1 MPYSP
6 DFANRLRAAVNNAKI
21 YLGSTFELTDKRAN
35 AYYEIASVLRDEYNR
50 SNDLNILNAAYQLE
64 EQAEITT
71 YSGFNGRAAII
82 GNYAAMVNN
91 PSLYNVPLDYFS
103 WQIDSAVVKFFD
115 EVTKNETFGEITAEN
130 INAVDGLVWASKGML
145 SSFPGTALG
154 INYVGISD
162 SSSVWQSFPMSTAT
176 RAALKEGEF
185 GPTTYVLYGG
195 GIGVATTFNSPWAAS
210 LGGSPPSFGISL
222 DAIAANSNSP
232 IGSADGRYFYSKD
245 SYGRQI
251 IRQSSGGVYDPNG
264 NIVWVAND
272 NVLGGGVPNT
282 ILQGLESI
290 ALSGQPV
297 YLLEFLEVVPSGG
310 SVSSFTYKAV
320 DGLYGADA
328 IVERLGANF
337 GPDGLRFYNIPNPT
351 NPLYAASGRT
361 TDISQQ
367 QLFAQFYASRRVALT
382 SIPLISVQFNG
393 VQTQGIVV
401 NVQEGELVVAYV
413 QPGSVNAAGQFVA
426 SGAFKKLEIDS
437 SGTVVNFADGTA
449 VEQDHAAVALANQN
463 EARRLAAMQNER
475 MQAGAAEINGPPAP
489 ANIGGLQ
496 VYQSNSPSQ
505 VGGIEADGSVSRTV
519 INYRPPQISML
530 DPITGNFLPRGFL
543 AYGQNGKWEVRDE
556 KYRSAKVIYGSDG
569 KVRRTE
575 VFDGFPAG
583 FSNFGNNPRG
593 AVTVITQYSNDKP
606 ISTNIKLNNNPIG
619 IEFSDIGAILG
630 AQLGYRLAGGNQ
642 IVGVLASA
650 TLKTLGDNLG
660 DALDG
665 IIGRQSTKNAVEDA
679 VATTGQEFFANLKS
693 AGLGAISSFLTA
705 ELVQSLG
712 LNGFAGELTNS
723 AAGYAIGQIVT
734 NIADLA
740 GVIEGNATNIFSGL
754 EFSQLGNVLGGFL
767 GSKLASE
774 IVHFDTVGGQ
784 IGAAVGSALGAIA
797 VSELAKVGT
806 LLAGP
811 VGAAIG
817 AFVGFIV
824 GGLIG
829 SIFGGTPRSGADATW
844 SEADQ
849 KFVVAN
855 AWSKK
860 GGSKD
865 AARSLASAAAETF
878 NAVIAATGG
887 TLMNPTAVLAGNYG
901 MRKKDYV
908 YQTQSSKDQNYI
920 SFRVSSKQED
930 SFGRV
935 FGHGVYQGLTDPDFQ
950 LAGGDVYVK
959 RAIYN
964 TFELGGVDAT
974 NFDTNVLLGNISS
987 AQSYESYLAN
997 SAVINALVSAESDS
1011 AFAAET
1017 LINLARA
1024 DELGLTRRHRS
1035 DWFGGFTFLLKEAD
1049 ANAANVDFGFDYD
1062 PASGQVSRLIGVGN
1076 YTLGDTIDVAGQTT
1090 IEATAGADT
1099 IDLRTAKLA
1108 DQRGYTV
1115 NGHLNDDISASGTD
1129 FTAKT
1134 AVATFAAN
1142 SRYATVAVAVANDA
1156 VAEATEAF
1164 LAGLTN
1170 APTMRIMGGDAVAT
1184 VVNGAAALPTL
1195 MVGDS
1200 YAWEDDG
1207 YAVFRVSLSKAATA
1221 AITVSLAL
1229 ADGRASGAGVDFG
1242 STGATNIQVSSDG
1255 VNWTN
1260 ATSLIF
1266 AAGSRERFVRTAIV
1280 ADNTLN
1286 PAYIPGGTETQ
1297 YLNVEGNE
1305 RFTLSATVTDGAAA
1319 LANGTSTVTGTGTIV
1334 DGVGNEPLVWMDDVV
1349 LDEASGLATFTLSR
1363 SRALATTATVDF
1375 ATSDRRVLDI
1385 DIAATVDGGDGNDTI
1400 YASNLGDNLFGGAG
1414 NDALYGGRLDDWLLG
1429 GDGDD
1434 VLDAGTADQAALGG
1448 DGNYLNGGAGNDTLK
1463 GREGSDW
1470 LEGGDGVDI
1479 LTGAGG
1485 DDILTGG
1492 AGDGDSLKGGL
1503 GSDQYLLRRGDGL
1516 DIAEEDATG
1525 APVASGAGDAITQR
1539 MAAIALWKTSP
1550 LAAGAIRPD
1559 WIGTSAGV
1567 QQDAVSGGEDAV
1579 VFGAGIDIGDVRLQR
1594 SGTTAA
1600 PGNDLIIQVMQ
1611 TVGGVETFTG
1621 TQLVIRDWFTNPFKR
1636 VEWLKFADGNEIRVG
1651 DITSFIVGGDG
1662 NDVLV
1667 GTSGNDFVYGGAGN
1681 DKLLLL
1687 AGDDVGNGGTGN
1699 DMVIGDDGRDLLI
1712 GGLGNDE
1719 LVGGKGSDSI
1729 TGDAG
1734 ADDIYGGAD
1743 RDIVSGGRGDGD
1755 VVVGGGGDDT
1765 FRYSRGDGRDTL
1777 FDEFANY
1784 WDVVWTSAGQWNT
1797 AAGYVYNDTTGEVTG
1812 PGGAIIRKNVG
1823 TASAPDL
1830 QWFGRYEFDD
1840 ATGTLKLFNP
1850 PANAPTIVAN
1860 AGTDTIEFA
1869 PGINIQD
1876 VILRKS
1882 ADGRDLVLAISDEDE
1897 ELANTSL
1904 ARDSVTIK
1912 DWYVAPGQIERL
1924 AFYQTGVLDIST
1936 SATTLVAGT
1945 DAADGTIAAPVQGT
1959 VGADWITGAAGD
1971 DVIAGGGGNDI
1982 LAGNSGFD
1990 TLKGEAGDDVLYGGT
2005 GNDTLDGGV
2014 GKDVLVGGVGQD
2026 IASYASTSAAVR
2038 VHLSATW
2045 ANTGDAQ
2052 GDEYYG
2058 IEDLLGGS
2066 GSDALGG
2073 DAGQNE
2079 LNGGLGNDTLM
2090 GNSGDDT
2097 YVWNASSSSD
2107 TIIEG
2112 VFTVEEVVNSAGTLT
2127 AGYTVSM
2134 WSATGATNGANYYWR
2149 LQITGPDGSVVYD
2162 NSTYL
2167 YSSAYGVAQP
2177 LPSAYV
2183 QAGWLGGF
2191 ARTNGQQVTR
2201 QRFDPSV
2208 NGGQDELEFG
2218 PNLSLN
2224 DLTFIV
2230 SGNDLIIRTAGSI
2243 YQQVTIKDQFLANSA
2258 IETLKF
2264 YDGLSVSLASIL
2276 LAASGDQLVGTVGD
2290 DIIAGQ
2296 AGTLNDNLS
2305 GGAGDD
2311 VLVGYAGD
2319 DILLGGEGDDV
2330 LEGGLGA
2337 DRLDGGS
2344 NLTGAG
2350 ASGDTIRYV
2359 RSAAA
2364 VVVDLTLTS
2373 SQGGVTTSDSYGDIL
2388 IGVENVVGSNTSDTI
2403 TGDGSDN
2410 RLFGLG
2416 GNDTIHGGGGNDVV
2430 SGDDAN
2436 DWLYGD
2442 AGEDSLSGGDGI
2454 DLMYGG
2460 TEKDTLAGGDG
2471 ADRLYGDAGDD
2482 TLSGGFGA
2490 DTLDGGE
2497 GNDVVSGDQD
2507 NDALTG
2513 GNGDDILSG
2522 GTGNDVL
2529 NGGVGND
2536 RYVLSRDSGTDTL
2549 TDISGTNAL
2558 QFDASVSYD
2567 RIWMTRVGNDLRVS
2581 VIGGDAAVT
2590 ITGFYAST
2598 NSSKIMTIETTTH
2611 ALFLDHPDTLN
2622 LITAMTTA
2630 TTTPAV
2636 TPAAMPTATADLI
2649 GRYWHSGGKAVPIAP
2664 ATPRQLAMSED
2675 GVLAVDG
2682 NYGVVDH
2689 DQNVTGYSVKEGAG
2703 PKLGT
2708 ITNFNAATGAFTYTP
2723 APDLNGTDTFTIIVS
2738 DADGQATELPVSVSI
2753 APVNDAP
2760 RNPVVLGGG
2769 SLSVVESAPG
2779 QIIAAGTVIGQI
2791 VAADP
2796 EGDALTY
2803 TLMSDA
2809 GQRFAIDPDGKLKVI
2824 NPGAINFENAQSLT
2838 VRVRIADTAGA
2849 AIEQDFAI
2857 AVVDGNEGNALPASY
2872 TMGINENVAVGT
2884 AAGAVIATDLDQS
2897 GSFAS
2902 QRYYFLNGTVASGTS
2917 SDGRYAINA
2926 TTGQIT
2932 AAAALNFEAASPSKV
2947 YQVIARDNAGT
2958 APYNQVQTSVTI
2970 GIQDVNEANSI
2981 PASYTYNVNENVA
2994 VGSVVGS
3001 VAATDIDSA
3010 GSLGAQQRYFFW
3022 NGATATE
3029 TSADGRYAINASTG
3043 QITVNAGLDFEA
3055 GTPSV
3060 IYQVIARDNAGGAG
3074 FNLVQTAVTIA
3085 VKDLNEANSIP
3096 AAYAFDVNEN
3106 VAGGST
3112 VGVVAATDLDQ
3123 SGAFASQRYYFWD
3136 GTASAATTADGR
3148 YSINAV
3154 TGVITAAVKPN
3165 YEAGNPSQVYQ
3176 VIARDNAGVS
3186 PYNQVQSAV
3195 TISIIDVN
3203 EAPTSLNWA
3212 PSVTSVAERDN
3223 VTAGTSRPAIALGTV
3238 SVTDPDISGQANA
3251 TYAYTLSDSRFEM
3264 VGAVLYLKQDAWFDY
3279 EAGNIVTVTV
3289 TGADQTG
3296 APFTIARAINIVVA
3310 NQDDV
3315 FEGTVETDTI
3325 TGQSGRDIISG
3336 FAGDDTLSG
3345 LAGNDQID
3353 GGDGDDVIDGGDGSD
3368 TLLGQAGTD
3377 TITGGAGND
3386 VLRGGTENDILWGDD
3401 GNDQLFGDDGAEGV
3415 RAEGTQSTR
3424 GFEQAGLFGGAGDDR
3439 LDGGLGDDY
3448 LDGGIGADVLIG
3460 GAGFDGVDYSGST
3473 AAVSVNLATGA
3484 ATGGSAQGDTLNT
3497 IELVNGSA
3505 FADTLTGSGLS
3516 DIIYGN
3522 AGDDTIFGGGGNDFL
3537 FGGDGNDTISA
3548 EAGNDALDGGAGNDI
3563 LNGGTGNDVY
3573 IITRAS
3579 SADTINNYDP
3589 LGTDIDTIGFSDA
3602 TVAIADRDLW
3612 FERIGDDLKI
3622 SVIGTTSSV
3631 QVTNWYLVTD
3641 ANSRANHK
3649 IDFIVASDRYSRT
3662 INIEALVTLM
3672 SGKTKPASEAAR
3684 DVLMTDLSYKAQWA
3698 TYWNSNAAPIISAIV
3713 QQSAN
3718 EDTAKTVAVTVT
3730 DDITPNALVQMSAQV
3745 LTGTNVVS
3753 NAGITFGA
3761 ADTNGLRTMTINPL
3775 ANASG
3780 TARIRV
3786 TATDAGGITSS
3797 QDFDVVV
3804 AGVADT
3810 PTITQYSS
3818 AGGTSGYAA
3827 GIALNIAASFPDAD
3841 GSEIQ
3846 EIWITGVPAGVTLS
3860 AGTFDSGTTTW
3871 KLTKAQL
3878 SGLKLNAPA
3887 EWFSDIA
3894 LTVTGKATENGG
3906 TATSVARQFTVVVN
3920 AAPTGATLTAS
3931 VFENAANGTVAGTVI
3946 GTDPDG
3952 DALTYAM
3959 IDGAGGRFVISSSG
3973 AVSIGNAALINFETA
3988 TSHAITVRVTDPRG
4002 EYIDRSL
4009 TVTVKN
4015 VNEQNSLPAT
4025 YNVGLNENIP
4035 IGTVVGSV
4043 AATDIDSPD
4052 TAFGQQRYYFW
4063 NGTYTGAYSRDG
4075 RYQIDAIT
4083 GQITTRYALNFE
4095 VGTTYDEYTIYAR
4108 DNAGASGFLQTETTL
4123 KISINNVNEQNVLP
4137 ASYSF
4142 AVAELQGAGAV
4153 VGIVTATDPDGT
4165 GAFADQRYFFWDGA
4179 NASAI
4184 SFDGRYQI
4192 NATTGAITTAQM
4204 LDYEGGSPSRSYSV
4218 IARDNAGGAGY
4229 TQDLANVTIGITNVN
4244 ETPNAPDGG
4253 VTRRAF
4259 YDETGLGTNPATAGA
4274 TVATF
4279 ALTDPDG
4286 TTPTLRFATNG
4297 NYLNRFTIVG
4307 NQVRFASGMAWDY
4320 EAFRAAGSTTYDWNG
4335 DGRIEAHVAN
4345 VWLETVDASG
4355 AVSPATLLEVFI
4367 SDVNETPNAPDGG
4380 VTKWA
4385 FFDETGLGT
4394 SPATAGGTVATFALT
4409 DPDGATPTLR
4419 FAANGNYLNRFTI
4432 VGNQVRFAAGMSWD
4446 YEAFRAAG
4454 STIYDWN
4461 GDGRIDAHGADV
4473 LLETVDA
4480 NGAVS
4485 ATTRLQVF
4493 ISDVNEAPN
4502 APDNGIKKWSFLD
4515 ETGLGSNP
4523 ANAYSAVASFGLS
4536 DPDGTAPMLRFS
4548 DGTTSQGW
4556 FDIVGNTVRLK
4567 SGLNFDFDWFRN
4579 NGGYGIYDWNG
4590 DGRLDAHVADV
4601 WVKAFDGSA
4610 WSGDEL
4616 LQVFISD
4623 VNEQHT
4629 LANRTLDVNET
4640 NVLYGPTN
4648 PLITTTGQPL
4658 NVRSLMLSDPEGGA
4672 DIRYRFSGGSQVSG
4686 LWNIEA
4692 TTGAIWMS
4700 SILNYEALSAKTFN
4714 LVIEAVDSGS
4724 EPRPTQSATLTLNI
4738 KDVNEGPIVTQTVV
4752 GAQTVKVGEEYQVY
4766 AGQVGAIVS
4775 MPGVDPEEVG
4785 AVTYSLSA
4793 LTFTPLVGTTPLAY
4807 RPSISIDSSGQLKL
4821 NSAWIAA
4828 YGSGAWAYTSNG
4840 SFKYDFVVYAKD
4852 STGIETPTNVVVRFM
4867 PYTAGTPPIVFDLDG
4882 DGLEL
4887 VSVAASTVAFEMNQ
4901 DGVKDHAGWI
4911 GADDGFLALDRNQ
4924 NGLID
4929 DISEITFV
4937 NDLVGAISDL
4947 EGLRAYDTN
4956 SDGMFDSND
4965 AEFAKFLVW
4974 QDINSDGVSQA
4985 DELQSLADRG
4995 ISGINLTL
5003 TLTDPAQIE
5012 NRNDTY
5018 IYGTTQ
5024 YVRDDGSEGL
5034 VGDVFLGFELK
5045 APPSDV
5051 PVVTPPP
5058 PEVLEPLIEA
5068 GESSTGGSSTPPPVE
5083 GEAEA
5088 PVEVAAPIVFDLDGD
5103 DASLVGLS
5111 ESSTR
5116 FDMNGDG
5123 IADRTG
5129 WIERGDAL
5137 LALDRNGNGTID
5149 NIGEISFVG
5158 DKAGAKTDLEGLAA
5172 FDTNSDAV
5180 LDGGD
5185 ERFVEF
5191 RLWVDSNADGK
5202 TDAGELLSLAEAGVT
5217 GISLVGE
5224 ATGQTQT
5231 AGQNIVYNTAS
5242 YTLVS
5247 GEAGKLLDVGL
5258 AFKALSALPETEF
5271 QTTTWEMKSKK
5282 YRLTA
5287 SGGNVRVM
5295 PKDARGVISGDA
5307 GQVAGS
5313 ALLSFNDRQI
5323 GLLSTILLD
5332 LDGDG
5337 LEAKQAKKTKA
5348 LFDMDGNGVADDTG
5362 WMSGADGMLV
5372 IDRDGDGL
5380 ITDASEFSFLS
5391 EKDGVRNAWEGLAV
5405 LDNTKD
5411 SKLSSADARFG
5422 ELKVWIDRNSDGISQ
5437 VDELKSLVDLGIKEI
5452 GLRNTPTND
5461 SVKLGQNL
5469 ALSTST
5475 FTWSNG
5481 LTSTIGNVAMGFNPS
5496 ADAPAPSVSS
5506 TDQSVPAD
5514 LTAARAANLA
5524 QAMSVFGADL
5534 ASGTLR
5540 KFDVDGMGAHDWLA
5554 ASAA

>member
-1 MPYSP
+1 MSGLSFQ
-6 DFANRLRAAVNNAKI
+6 DAQKRLSNGPQQGATWSV
-21 YLGSTFELTDKRAN
+21 SEL
-35 AYYEIASVLRDEYNR
+35 R
-50 SNDLNILNAAYQLE
+50 SI
-64 EQAEITT
+64 
-71 YSGFNGRAAII
+71 
-82 GNYAAMVNN
+82 V
-91 PSLYNVPLDYFS
+91 
-103 WQIDSAVVKFFD
+103 
-115 EVTKNETFGEITAEN
+115 
-130 INAVDGLVWASKGML
+130 
-145 SSFPGTALG
+145 
-154 INYVGISD
+154 
-162 SSSVWQSFPMSTAT
+162 SSVSAQAK
-176 RAALKEGEF
+176 AG
-185 GPTTYVLYGG
+185 TT
-195 GIGVATTFNSPWAAS
+195 
-210 LGGSPPSFGISL
+210 
-222 DAIAANSNSP
+222 
-232 IGSADGRYFYSKD
+232 
-245 SYGRQI
+245 
-251 IRQSSGGVYDPNG
+251 
-264 NIVWVAND
+264 
-272 NVLGGGVPNT
+272 T
-282 ILQGLESI
+282 I
-290 ALSGQPV
+290 
-297 YLLEFLEVVPSGG
+297 
-310 SVSSFTYKAV
+310 
-320 DGLYGADA
+320 LYGADIYLDGADSVGASELALATYHSNPAAYSILDETDRGKFLASAEFEKALEQA
-328 IVERLGANF
+328 IPDPSLYEAYRGGITAPDGQLSFFAQASKEFAGSANGPVIAFSPNGALHRTVAQIELPAMLDNLADPGKPHVTTINGIPAQQLYNARAAEALLGTADSAKAVVFGQVAGKINGDLGDYVKAGKVNGETKFSVPAEFLRANGVASTGFDNIPLGTKNVARVNPLGAIADPLSGVTVTEQANRLVSAARLAKATGLVLKAGGVLATVYTAYEINERLAAGDKAGAADLAAQAAAGWAGAEIALLAAQPLLLPLNAVPVV
-337 GPDGLRFYNIPNPT
+337 GQGLYVLGNLAVGVAGGLGGAAIYERARDAVNSAAAMPAGSIDYGYT
-351 NPLYAASGRT
+351 YSRTPLPS
-361 TDISQQ
+361 
-367 QLFAQFYASRRVALT
+367 
-382 SIPLISVQFNG
+382 NG
-393 VQTQGIVV
+393 EWWLDQYSDSKSEIVV
-401 NVQEGELVVAYV
+401 Y
-413 QPGSVNAAGQFVA
+413 
-426 SGAFKKLEIDS
+426 
-437 SGTVVNFADGTA
+437 
-449 VEQDHAAVALANQN
+449 
-463 EARRLAAMQNER
+463 ARRLADGTIQPQQFYIDVFNQTTITGLFEKQNLAALNTNLGGQSKPQLNDAGVSETIER
-475 MQAGAAEINGPPAP
+475 LNNEGKTVVFVESDGQLQAGVLEAGRSVAPGKRLAGSLSAEDGVLYFRSPDEKFEAVKDGSLTVIKRPGEPLK
-489 ANIGGLQ
+489 I
-496 VYQSNSPSQ
+496 SNSK
-505 VGGIEADGSVSRTV
+505 
-519 INYRPPQISML
+519 N
-530 DPITGNFLPRGFL
+530 
-543 AYGQNGKWEVRDE
+543 
-556 KYRSAKVIYGSDG
+556 
-569 KVRRTE
+569 
-575 VFDGFPAG
+575 
-583 FSNFGNNPRG
+583 
-593 AVTVITQYSNDKP
+593 
-606 ISTNIKLNNNPIG
+606 
-619 IEFSDIGAILG
+619 ILG
-630 AQLGYRLAGGNQ
+630 IDFGDAGALIGQQLGFRLAGGDKLT
-642 IVGVLASA
+642 GALYSA
-650 TLKTLGDNLG
+650 TLQTLGGALG
-660 DALDG
+660 DVLDSEIFSKG
-665 IIGRQSTKNAVEDA
+665 SQTKKIISNLDDSFVS
-679 VATTGQEFFANLKS
+679 NLKS
-693 AGLGAISSFLTA
+693 AGIGAISSFLTA
-705 ELVQSLG
+705 ELVNALG
-712 LNGFAGELTNS
+712 LDGFAAGLANS
-723 AAGYAIGQIVT
+723 ATGTYMSAIIQALPGILKNTTKIGDVLQ
-734 NIADLA
+734 
-740 GVIEGNATNIFSGL
+740 GVNV
-754 EFSQLGNVLGGFL
+754 GNVIGGFI
-767 GSKLASE
+767 GSTLAAQ
-774 IVHFDTVGGQ
+774 VVQFDTIGGQ
-784 IGAAVGSALGAIA
+784 IGASVGAALGSIA
-797 VSELAKVGT
+797 ALSSTVGLVAGTGASATLAGVQLGA
-806 LLAGP
+806 LAGP
-811 VGAAIG
+811 VGVAIG

-865 AARSLASAAAETF
+865 AARSLAGAAAETF
-878 NAVIAATGG
+878 NSVIAATGG
-887 TLMNPTAVLAGNYG
+887 TMMNPTAVLAGNYG

-908 YQTQSSKDQNYI
+908 YQTKSSKDQNYI

-935 FGHGVYQGLTDPDFQ
+935 VGYGVYQGLTDPDFQ

-1062 PASGQVSRLIGVGN
+1062 PSSGQVSRLIGVGN

-1090 IEATAGADT
+1090 IEATTGADT

-1115 NGHLNDDISASGTD
+1115 NGHLNDDIAASGTD

-1142 SRYATVAVAVANDA
+1142 SRRTAVSVTVANDG

-1164 LAGLTN
+1164 LASLTN

-1184 VVNGAAALPTL
+1184 VVNGAEALPTL

-1221 AITVSLAL
+1221 AVTVSLAL
-1229 ADGRASGAGVDFG
+1229 ADGRASGTGVDFG

-1260 ATSLIF
+1260 ATSLTF
-1266 AAGSRERFVRTAIV
+1266 TTGSRERFVRTAIV

-1286 PAYIPGGTETQ
+1286 PAYVPGGTEPQ

-1305 RFTLSATVTDGAAA
+1305 RFTLSATVTAGATA

-1349 LDEASGLATFTLSR
+1349 LDESSGLATFTLSR

-1375 ATSDRRVLDI
+1375 ATSDRRALDI

-1414 NDALYGGRLDDWLLG
+1414 NDTLFGGRLDDWLLG

-1434 VLDAGTADQAALGG
+1434 LLDAGTADQAALGG
-1448 DGNYLNGGAGNDTLK
+1448 DGNYLNGGAGNDTLR

-1492 AGDGDSLKGGL
+1492 AGDNDSLKGGL

-1516 DIAEEDATG
+1516 DVAEEDATG
-1525 APVASGAGDAITQR
+1525 APVASGAGDAITHR
-1539 MAAIALWKTSP
+1539 MAAIALWKSNP

-1567 QQDAVSGGEDAV
+1567 QKDAVSGGEDAV

-1611 TVGGVETFTG
+1611 TIGGVETFTG

-1636 VEWLKFADGNEIRVG
+1636 VEWLKFADGNEIRIG

-1699 DMVIGDDGRDLLI
+1699 DMVVGDDGRDLII
-1712 GGLGNDE
+1712 GGLGSDE

-1743 RDIVSGGRGDGD
+1743 RDILSGGRGDGD
-1755 VVVGGGGDDT
+1755 VIVGGGGDDT
-1765 FRYSRGDGRDTL
+1765 FRYSRGDGKDTL

-1797 AAGYVYNDTTGEVTG
+1797 AAGYAYNNVTGEVTG

-1823 TASAPDL
+1823 TAEQPDL

-1876 VILRKS
+1876 VILRRS

-1924 AFYQTGVLDIST
+1924 AFYQTGVLDIMT
-1936 SATTLVAGT
+1936 SGTTLIAGT

-2005 GNDTLDGGV
+2005 GNDTLDGGA
-2014 GKDVLVGGVGQD
+2014 GKDVLVGGAGQD
-2026 IASYASTSAAVR
+2026 MASYASASAAVR
-2038 VHLSATW
+2038 VQLSATW

-2058 IEDLLGGS
+2058 IEDLTGS
-2066 GSDALGG
+2066 GTGDVLGG

-2079 LNGGLGNDTLM
+2079 INGGLGYDTLM
-2090 GNSGDDT
+2090 GNTGDDT
-2097 YVWNASSSSD
+2097 YVWNASSGGD

-2112 VFTVEEVVNSAGTLT
+2112 AFTVEEAVKDNGALA

-2134 WSATGATNGANYYWR
+2134 WAATGAKNGSNFYWR
-2149 LQITGPDGSVVYD
+2149 LQITGPDGAIVYD
-2162 NSTYL
+2162 NSTFL
-2167 YSSAYGVAQP
+2167 YATATGVAQP

-2224 DLTFIV
+2224 DLTFLA

-2243 YQQVTIKDQFLANSA
+2243 YQQVTIKDQFLTNSA
-2258 IETLKF
+2258 VETLKF
-2264 YDGLSVSLASIL
+2264 QDGLSVSLASIL
-2276 LAASGDQLVGTVGD
+2276 LAASGDQLVGTTGD
-2290 DIIAGQ
+2290 DLIAGQ
-2296 AGTLNDNLS
+2296 TGTLDDNLS
-2305 GGAGDD
+2305 GGAGED
-2311 VLVGYAGD
+2311 VLVGYAGN
-2319 DILLGGEGDDV
+2319 DILLGGAGDDV

-2337 DRLDGGS
+2337 DTLDGGS

-2364 VVVDLTLTS
+2364 VVVDLSLTTA
-2373 SQGGVTTSDSYGDIL
+2373 QGGATTSDSYGDIL
-2388 IGVENVVGSNTSDTI
+2388 IGVENVVGSVTHDTI
-2403 TGDGSDN
+2403 TGDESDN

-2416 GNDTIHGGGGNDVV
+2416 GNDTIRGGSGNDVV

-2436 DWLYGD
+2436 DTLYGD
-2442 AGEDSLSGGDGI
+2442 AGEDSLSGGDGN
-2454 DLMYGG
+2454 DYLYGG
-2460 TEKDTLAGGDG
+2460 TEKDTLAGGEG
-2471 ADRLYGDAGDD
+2471 IDRLYGDAGDD

-2549 TDISGTNAL
+2549 TDTSGTNAL

-2567 RIWMTRVGNDLRVS
+2567 KVWMTRVGNDLRVS

-2590 ITGFYAST
+2590 ITGFFLAT
-2598 NSSKIMTIETTTH
+2598 GSKVKTIDTATH
-2611 ALFLDHPDTLN
+2611 SLFLDHPETLN
-2622 LITAMTTA
+2622 LITAMTAA

-2636 TPAAMPTATADLI
+2636 TPSAMPTTTADLI
-2649 GRYWHSGGKAVPIAP
+2649 GRYWHSGGKAAPIAP
-2664 ATPRQLAMSED
+2664 TAPRQLGMSED

-2682 NYGVVDH
+2682 NYGVIDH
-2689 DQNVTGYSVKEGAG
+2689 DQNVTAYSVKDGAG

-2708 ITNFNAATGAFTYTP
+2708 ITNFNAVTGAFTYTP
-2723 APDLNGTDTFTIIVS
+2723 APDANGTDTFIIIVS
-2738 DADGQATELPVSVSI
+2738 DADGQATELPVSVTI
-2753 APVNDAP
+2753 AAVNDAP
-2760 RNPVVLGGG
+2760 RNPVVSGGG

-2791 VAADP
+2791 VATDP
-2796 EGDALTY
+2796 EGDVLAY

-2809 GQRFAIDPDGKLKVI
+2809 GQRFAIDPDGRLRVT
-2824 NPGAINFENAQSLT
+2824 NPGAIDFESAQSHM
-2838 VRVRIADTAGA
+2838 VRVRVADTAGA
-2849 AIEQDFAI
+2849 STELDFVI
-2857 AVVDGNEGNALPASY
+2857 AVTDGNEANALPASY
-2872 TMGINENVAVGT
+2872 TMGVNENVAAGTAVGT
-2884 AAGAVIATDLDQS
+2884 VAATDLDQS
-2897 GSFAS
+2897 GNFAS

-2926 TTGQIT
+2926 ATGLIT
-2932 AAAALNFEAASPSKV
+2932 AAAALNFEGASPSKT

-2958 APYNQVQTSVTI
+2958 TPYYEAQTSVTI

-2981 PASYTYNVNENVA
+2981 PATYSYSVNENVA

-3010 GSLGAQQRYFFW
+3010 GSTGAQQRYFFW
-3022 NGATATE
+3022 NGSVATAT
-3029 TSADGRYAINASTG
+3029 SSDGRYAINASTG
-3043 QITVNAGLDFEA
+3043 QVTVNSALNFEA

-3060 IYQVIARDNAGGAG
+3060 TYQVIARDNAGGAG
-3074 FNLVQTAVTIA
+3074 FNQVQTAVTIA
-3085 VKDLNEANSIP
+3085 VQDLNEANSIP
-3096 AAYAFDVNEN
+3096 AAYAFNVNEN
-3106 VAGGST
+3106 VAVGTIVGGVT
-3112 VGVVAATDLDQ
+3112 ATDIDQ
-3123 SGAFASQRYYFWD
+3123 SGAFASQRYVFWD
-3136 GTASAATTADGR
+3136 GTTATATTADGR
-3148 YSINAV
+3148 YAINSM
-3154 TGVITAAVKPN
+3154 TGQITVAAIPN
-3165 YEAGNPSQVYQ
+3165 YEAGTPSKVYY
-3176 VIARDNAGVS
+3176 VVARDNAGVA
-3186 PYNQVQSAV
+3186 PYRQAQTAV
-3195 TISIIDVN
+3195 TIGIDDIN
-3203 EAPTSLNWA
+3203 EAPTSLNWT
-3212 PSVTSVAERDN
+3212 PSVSSVAERDN
-3223 VTAGTSRPAIALGTV
+3223 VAAATTRPAIALGTL
-3238 SVTDPDISGQANA
+3238 SMTDPDTSGQPNA
-3251 TYAYTLSDSRFEM
+3251 SYTYTLSDSRFE
-3264 VGAVLYLKQDAWFDY
+3264 VIGGVLYLKQDASFDY
-3279 EAGNIVTVTV
+3279 ETGNIVTVTV

-3315 FEGTVETDTI
+3315 FEGTVEADMI
-3325 TGQSGRDIISG
+3325 TGQSGRDITSG
-3336 FAGDDTLSG
+3336 FAGDDVLNG

-3353 GGDGDDVIDGGDGSD
+3353 GGDGDDIIDGGDGYD
-3368 TLLGQAGTD
+3368 TLFGQAGAD
-3377 TITGGAGND
+3377 T
-3386 VLRGGTENDILWGDD
+3386 LRGGTGGDTMRGGTGDDILWGDD
-3401 GNDQLFGDDGAEGV
+3401 GNDYIYGEDGSEGM
-3415 RAEGTQSTR
+3415 RAAGTESTR
-3424 GFEQAGLFGGAGDDR
+3424 GFVQAGLFGGAGDDR

-3448 LDGGIGADVLIG
+3448 LDGGIGADQIIG

-3473 AAVSVNLATGA
+3473 ASVSVNLASGT
-3484 ATGGSAQGDTLNT
+3484 ATGGSAQGDTLSG

-3505 FADTLTGSGLS
+3505 CADTFTGSAAS

-3522 AGDDTIFGGGGNDFL
+3522 AGDDTILGGGGNDFL

-3579 SADTINNYDP
+3579 SVDTINNYDP

-3602 TVAIADRDLW
+3602 MVAIADRDLW
-3612 FERIGDDLKI
+3612 FERLGDDLKI

-3631 QVTNWYLVTD
+3631 QITNWYLVTD

-3684 DVLMTDLSYKAQWA
+3684 DVLMTDLNYKAQWA
-3698 TYWNSNAAPIISAIV
+3698 TYWNSNAAPVIAAINP
-3713 QQSAN
+3713 QTAN
-3718 EDTAKTVAVTVT
+3718 EDTVKTVAVTVT

-3745 LTGTNVVS
+3745 LTGTNVVT

-3761 ADTNGLRTMTINPL
+3761 ADANGLRTMTINPL

-3818 AGGTSGYAA
+3818 AGGTSGYTA

-3841 GSEIQ
+3841 GSEVQ
-3846 EIWITGVPAGVTLS
+3846 EIWITGVPGGVTLS
-3860 AGTFDSGTTTW
+3860 AGTFDSVAAAW
-3871 KLTKAQL
+3871 KLTQAQL

-3887 EWFSDIA
+3887 GWFSDLT

-3931 VFENAANGTVAGTVI
+3931 VNENALNGTVAGTVA

-3952 DALTYAM
+3952 DALTYSM

-3973 AVSIGNAALINFETA
+3973 VVSIGNAALINFETA

-4009 TVTVKN
+4009 TVAVQN
-4015 VNEQNSLPAT
+4015 VNEANSLPAT
-4025 YNVGLNENIP
+4025 HGFGVNENVVV
-4035 IGTVVGSV
+4035 GTVVGAVTAS
-4043 AATDIDSPD
+4043 DIDSTD

-4063 NGTYTGAYSRDG
+4063 NGTNIGSISSDG
-4075 RYQIDAIT
+4075 RYSIDSVT
-4083 GQITTRYALNFE
+4083 GEIKTRYLLNFE
-4095 VGTTYDEYTIYAR
+4095 AGTTSVDYTVYAR
-4108 DNAGASGFLQTETTL
+4108 DNAGAYGALQVQTTVA
-4123 KISINNVNEQNVLP
+4123 IAINNLNEQNVLP
-4137 ASYSF
+4137 ANYSF
-4142 AVAELQGAGAV
+4142 AVAELQGVGVAV
-4153 VGIVTATDPDGT
+4153 GTVTATDPDGS
-4165 GAFADQRYFFWDGA
+4165 GAFADQRYFFWDGT
-4179 NASAI
+4179 NASAF
-4184 SFDGRYQI
+4184 SFDGRYEI
-4192 NATTGAITTAQM
+4192 NATTGAITTEQM

-4253 VTRRAF
+4253 VAKSVF
-4259 YDETGLGTNPATAGA
+4259 FDEAGLGSNPAIVGG
-4274 TVATF
+4274 TVATL

-4286 TTPTLRFATNG
+4286 TVPTLRFAANG
-4297 NYLNRFTIVG
+4297 NPGNWFTIVG
-4307 NQVRFASGMAWDY
+4307 NQVRFATGTSWDY
-4320 EAFRAAGSTTYDWNG
+4320 EAFRNAGFTTADSNS
-4335 DGRIEAHVAN
+4335 DGRIDALAAN
-4345 VWLETVDASG
+4345 VVIEAFDGNGL
-4355 AVSPATLLEVFI
+4355 VSSPTQIKVFI
-4367 SDVNETPNAPDGG
+4367 SDVNERPNNLIVEASNLLS
-4380 VTKWA
+4380 
-4385 FFDETGLGT
+4385 ETLNGESTLNGL
-4394 SPATAGGTVATFALT
+4394 
-4409 DPDGATPTLR
+4409 
-4419 FAANGNYLNRFTI
+4419 YLARFTM
-4432 VGNQVRFAAGMSWD
+4432 A
-4446 YEAFRAAG
+4446 
-4454 STIYDWN
+4454 
-4461 GDGRIDAHGADV
+4461 
-4473 LLETVDA
+4473 
-4480 NGAVS
+4480 
-4485 ATTRLQVF
+4485 
-4493 ISDVNEAPN
+4493 
-4502 APDNGIKKWSFLD
+4502 
-4515 ETGLGSNP
+4515 
-4523 ANAYSAVASFGLS
+4523 
-4536 DPDGTAPMLRFS
+4536 DPDGTVPNIKIIGGNQNGWFNEAGNNHIQISSTANFTADWLRTHKGQLGVAADFTRDMDGDGLKEIKVATLTMAARDAAGAESDPFAYEVWIEDRNEAPYWTNTTPPEPFYENPTAYKFVLQLGAGDPDGPASELRYRFS
-4548 DGTTSQGW
+4548 DRGQISDPTLGTITVSPDGRFAMTHSGAVHVYGSQ
-4556 FDIVGNTVRLK
+4556 V
-4567 SGLNFDFDWFRN
+4567 FDFDTMQHAFN
-4579 NGGYGIYDWNG
+4579 YSVAVYDRAEGANTRRT
-4590 DGRLDAHVADV
+4590 DTTLTIN
-4601 WVKAFDGSA
+4601 
-4610 WSGDEL
+4610 
-4616 LQVFISD
+4616 LQD

-4629 LANRTLDVNET
+4629 LANRTLDVKET
-4640 NVLYGPTN
+4640 VVYGPTN
-4648 PLITTTGQPL
+4648 SVMATTGAPL
-4658 NVRSLMLSDPEGGA
+4658 NVRSLMLSDPEVGGS
-4672 DIRYRFSGGSQVSG
+4672 ISYRFVGGSQVSG
-4686 LWNIEA
+4686 LWNIDA
-4692 TTGAIWMS
+4692 TTGTIWMS
-4700 SILNYEALSAKTFN
+4700 GALNYEALSNKTVN
-4714 LVIEAVDSGS
+4714 LAIEAVDNGS
-4724 EPRPTQSATLTLNI
+4724 NPQPTRSATLTLNI
-4738 KDVNEGPIVTQTVV
+4738 IDVNEGPIVTQSVV
-4752 GAQTVKVGEEYQVY
+4752 GAQTAKVDDEYQVF
-4766 AGQVGAIVS
+4766 AGQDGAIVS
-4775 MPGVDPEEVG
+4775 MPGVDPEAVG
-4785 AVTYSLSA
+4785 TVTYSLSA
-4793 LTFTPLVGTTPLAY
+4793 VTFTQLSGITPPGY
-4807 RPSISIDSSGQLKL
+4807 RPSMSIDSSGQLKL
-4821 NSAWIAA
+4821 NSAWIAS
-4828 YGSGAWAYTSNG
+4828 YSNGAWAFTSNG
-4840 SFKYDFVVYAKD
+4840 SFKYEFVVYATD
-4852 STGIETPTNVVVRFM
+4852 STGIQTPTNVVVNFM
-4867 PYTAGTPPIVFDLDG
+4867 PYYAVKPPIVFDLDG

-4887 VSVAASTVAFEMNQ
+4887 VSVAASAVSFEMNQ

-4929 DISEITFV
+4929 DISEITFA
-4937 NDLVGAISDL
+4937 NDLEGSISDL
-4947 EGLRAYDTN
+4947 EGLRTYDTN

-4974 QDINSDGVSQA
+4974 QDANGDGISQA
-4985 DELQSLADRG
+4985 DELRSLAERG

-5003 TLTDPAQIE
+5003 NLTDPAQIE
-5012 NRNDTY
+5012 NPNDTHV
-5018 IYGTTQ
+5018 YGTTQ
-5024 YVRDDGSEGL
+5024 YVRDDGTEGL

-5045 APPSDV
+5045 APLPNAPTEALS
-5051 PVVTPPP
+5051 P
-5058 PEVLEPLIEA
+5058 PEVVGDLVAA
-5068 GESSTGGSSTPPPVE
+5068 GEGTTEGSLTPPQTG
-5083 GEAEA
+5083 GEAEEPA
-5088 PVEVAAPIVFDLDGD
+5088 DVAAPVVFDLDHDG
-5103 DASLVGLS
+5103 APLVALA
-5111 ESSTR
+5111 ESATR

-5123 IADRTG
+5123 IADETG
-5129 WIERGDAL
+5129 WIEQGDAL
-5137 LALDRNGNGTID
+5137 LALDRNDNGTID

-5172 FDTNSDAV
+5172 FDTNGDGV
-5180 LDGGD
+5180 LDGED
-5185 ERFVEF
+5185 DRFVEF

-5217 GISLVGE
+5217 AISLVGE
-5224 ATGQTQT
+5224 ATGQTQV
-5231 AGQNIVYNTAS
+5231 AGQNIVYNTAT
-5242 YTLVS
+5242 YTLAN
-5247 GEAGKLLDVGL
+5247 GEAGRLLDVGL
-5258 AFKALSALPETEF
+5258 AFRALSALPETGF

-5287 SGGNVRVM
+5287 SGGNVRVT

-5307 GQVAGS
+5307 GQVGGA
-5313 ALLSFNDRQI
+5313 ALLSFNDRAV

-5337 LEAKQAKKTKA
+5337 LEAKQAKKTRA

-5380 ITDASEFSFLS
+5380 ITDASEISFLS
-5391 EKDGVRNAWEGLAV
+5391 EKEGIKNAWEGLAV
-5405 LDNTKD
+5405 LDNTRD

-5422 ELKVWIDRNSDGISQ
+5422 DLKVWIDRNSDGISEA
-5437 VDELKSLVDLGIKEI
+5437 DELKSLGDLGIKEI
-5452 GLRNTPTND
+5452 SLRNTPTND
-5461 SVKLGQNL
+5461 SVKPGQNL
-5469 ALSTST
+5469 ALSTAA

-5481 LTSTIGNVAMGFNPS
+5481 LTATIGNVAMAFNPS
-5496 ADAPAPSVSS
+5496 ADAPAPGVGG

-5540 KFDVDGMGAHDWLA
+5540 RFEVDGMGAHDWFA